1 MYEFLFVS
9 PGMSLTVI
17 QYADTVRLAVMAD
30 ARLVPAHII
39 PATRWPTAIEQLV
52 AKIDQEIAKI
62 TARAHLPAGTVP
74 QIITPEEIPGT
85 STETTEGET
94 EAHVQEDSVD
104 TLRPPA
110 VTAVSPPPMRRR
122 IAN

>member
-1 MYEFLFVS
+1 
-9 PGMSLTVI
+9 MSLTVI

-30 ARLVPAHII
+30 ARLVPSHII

-62 TARAHLPAGTVP
+62 TARAHLAAGTVP
-74 QIITPEEIPGT
+74 QIITPEEVPST
-85 STETTEGET
+85 SAES
-94 EAHVQEDSVD
+94 QEDTEDAEDSGD
-104 TLRPPA
+104 TLRPPPT
-110 VTAVSPPPMRRR
+110 TAVSPPPMRRR

>member
-1 MYEFLFVS
+1 
-9 PGMSLTVI
+9 MSLTVI

-30 ARLVPAHII
+30 ARLVPGHVI
-39 PATRWPTAIEQLV
+39 PATRWATAIEQLV

-62 TARAHLPAGTVP
+62 TARAHLAAGTVP
-74 QIITPEEIPGT
+74 QIITPEEIPSG
-85 STETTEGET
+85 STETPKEEP
-94 EAHVQEDSVD
+94 EREQLEDSGG
-104 TLRPPA
+104 LRPPS

>member
-1 MYEFLFVS
+1 
-9 PGMSLTVI
+9 MSLTVI

-30 ARLVPAHII
+30 ARLVPLHII
-39 PATRWPTAIEQLV
+39 PATRWSTAIEQLV

-62 TARAHLPAGTVP
+62 TARAHLAAGTVP
-74 QIITPEEIPGT
+74 QIITPEELPST
-85 STETTEGET
+85 STETAEEQ
-94 EAHVQEDSVD
+94 QEREDLESSGG
-104 TLRPPA
+104 TLRPPS